1 MLICPTIRGII
12 YDMVRLILIR
22 HAATEASEKKLLLG
36 STDTGVSSAGLE
48 QLERLSA
55 LVEPY
60 KPGSWYCSSMQRA
73 VQTVEKL
80 KSCGVI
86 DQQCIV
92 DERLKEIDFGRWEQK
107 SFTEIELSDPDLIQ
121 AWSQYD
127 DFVFPGGEAVAAFAG
142 RVAEMLDVFRSA
154 GEKQIGIVTHG
165 GVIRNMICLS
175 LGISTRNYLLFSVN
189 PASLT
194 IIDLY
199 PEGGVLAGLNM

>member
-1 MLICPTIRGII
+1 
-12 YDMVRLILIR
+12 MVRLLLIR
-22 HAATEASEKKLLLG
+22 HAATEASAKKLLLG
-36 STDTGVSSAGLE
+36 STDIGVSSAGLQ
-48 QLERLSA
+48 QLERLPS
-55 LVEPY
+55 LVRSNPE
-60 KPGSWYCSSMQRA
+60 SWYCSPMQRA
-73 VQTVEKL
+73 LQTAEKL
-80 KSCGVI
+80 QSFGVI

-107 SFTEIELSDPDLIQ
+107 SFAEIEQSDPDLIP

-127 DFVFPGGEAVAAFAG
+127 DFVFPGGETVAVFAG
-142 RVAEMLDVFRSA
+142 RVAEMLDVFRST

-175 LGISTRNYLLFSVN
+175 LGISTRNYMLFSVN

-199 PEGGVLAGLNM
+199 TEGGVLTGLNM

>member
-1 MLICPTIRGII
+1 MLICPSIRGIF

-36 STDTGVSSAGLE
+36 STDTGVSSAGLQ

-73 VQTVEKL
+73 VQTAERL
-80 KSCGVI
+80 QSCGVI